1 MLMLP
6 FTFEETEIESNT
18 SVITRSPSG
27 LGSEWTSLNQP
38 SFCAHPEHTSVSVQR
53 DTSVPGTFE
62 PGAVVAPHNVYKVV
76 VYVHRRKIVAEEKIP
91 AV

>member
-18 SVITRSPSG
+18 SVIPARPQVGIGVDIIKPAQFLRT
-27 LGSEWTSLNQP
+27 
-38 SFCAHPEHTSVSVQR
+38 PEHTSVSVQR

-62 PGAVVAPHNVYKVV
+62 PERLSPTQCVQSGRLCPPKKDRRRRENSAV
-76 VYVHRRKIVAEEKIP
+76 
-91 AV
+91 